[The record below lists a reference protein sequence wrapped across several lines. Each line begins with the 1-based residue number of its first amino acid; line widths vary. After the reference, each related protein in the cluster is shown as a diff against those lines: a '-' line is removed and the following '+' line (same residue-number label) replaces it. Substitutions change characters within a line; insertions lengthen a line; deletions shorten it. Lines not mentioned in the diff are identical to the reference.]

1 MPLFRASLQTL
12 GAIALLALALACSGK
27 KDSSSDSPTATLS
40 GTVTYLRVPLAKD
53 AGGVPTGLKDSSV
66 AANLVSLPA
75 RGVRIRILQQ
85 VSQTLPGSSTP
96 SLVWLLTNSG
106 STDSSGAYSLTN
118 VTKGRPTMVEVLST
132 FNGGGS
138 QSILLI
144 ADPAGIASSQPAQD
158 RVQYALRKAAD
169 GTALATDPTHASVF
183 SVNST
188 VDFSVGLNDVWWITN
203 PATSQVTGVGNVHA
217 DLETDPVL
225 FPGRTSGTGSRVL
238 GIGDTIASWAKVE
251 AYGSGTPGAAL
262 LLHYWPGRSE
272 PGGSYVLYDQSLLPL
287 ARSSSSYFGTL
298 RGGPANDDAWDEGII
313 LPLLAR
319 NALYAST
326 LNRTFGVT
334 LNPLFPPVSPQT
346 DLSADMARIEGLA
359 QAMAANVL
367 KSPYLADTQGAS
379 LAAPLV
385 DVRDLS
391 TLSPAQFGP
400 LSAPAMRGF
409 AWEIV
414 LKANGLPSP
423 GIATDWDKIDPLA
436 AARFFVAPT
445 STTSTEVEP
454 LNLFNQVARL
464 KEGKGGTE
472 PVDLAAIFTDTVLAG
487 LGTPFGLPWPRPST
501 GLYASFVSDWG
512 IDPTG
517 VLPATTFSMAKA
529 SQVSSQYP
537 SPSLAFPNVSSGEVH
552 YAKFRLSAD
561 TRCSITATMVP
572 ALGPGAQVDLDLP
585 FMSRTFSFTGSGGT
599 TGPIIIPVISAAPAL
614 HPVRIRLK
622 SPGSVQPDVTVSL
635 TLTPLP

>member
-27 KDSSSDSPTATLS
+27 KSSSSDSTTATIS

-53 AGGVPTGLKDSSV
+53 SSGVPTGLKDASI

-106 STDSSGAYSLTN
+106 STDSNGAYSLDK
-118 VTKGRPTMVEVLST
+118 VVKDRPTMVEVLST

-138 QSILLI
+138 QAILLI

-158 RVQYALRKAAD
+158 RVQYALRKAAN
-169 GTALATDPTHASVF
+169 GTALSTDPTHASVLTA
-183 SVNST
+183 NST
-188 VDFSVGLNDVWWITN
+188 VDFSVGLNDAWWITI
-203 PATSQVTGVGNVHA
+203 PATSTVTGVGNVHA

-225 FPGRTSGTGSRVL
+225 FPGRTTGTGSRVL

-251 AYGSGTPGAAL
+251 SYGSGTPGAAAL
-262 LLHYWPGRSE
+262 LLHYWSGRSE
-272 PGGSYVLYDQSLLPL
+272 PGGSYILYDQSLLPL

-298 RGGPANDDAWDEGII
+298 RGGPVNDDAWDEGVI

-326 LNRTFGVT
+326 VNRTFGVAQ
-334 LNPLFPPVSPQT
+334 NPLFPPATPQV
-346 DLSADMARIEGLA
+346 DLSPDMARVEGLA

-367 KSPYLADTQGAS
+367 KSPYLADTQGS
-379 LAAPLV
+379 GLAAPPV
-385 DVRDLS
+385 DVRDTS
-391 TLSPAQFGP
+391 TLSPSQFGP
-400 LSAPAMRGF
+400 LSAPAIRAFG
-409 AWEIV
+409 WEVV
-414 LKANGLPSP
+414 LKANSLPSP
-423 GIATDWDKIDPLA
+423 GTATDWDKIDPLA
-436 AARFFVAPT
+436 AARFFAAPAAAID
-445 STTSTEVEP
+445 VEP
-454 LNLFNQVARL
+454 ISIFSQVARL
-464 KEGKGGTE
+464 KESKSGVDT
-472 PVDLAAIFTDTVLAG
+472 VDLAAIFTDTVLAG
-487 LGTPFGLPWPRPST
+487 LGTPFSLPWPRPST

-512 IDPTG
+512 VDPAG
-517 VLPATTFSMAKA
+517 VLPASILSMSKA
-529 SQVSSQYP
+529 SQVNSNYP
-537 SPSLAFPNVSSGEVH
+537 SPSPTFPNVSGGEVQ
-552 YAKFRLSAD
+552 YAKFKLSAD
-561 TRCSITATMVP
+561 TRCSISATITP

-585 FMSRTFSFTGSGGT
+585 FMPRTFSFTGSGGT
-599 TGPIIIPVISAAPAL
+599 TGPIIIPVSNTAPAL

-622 SPGSVQPDVTVSL
+622 SPGSVQPDVTVTL